1 MLGFRFTDEKCSFF
15 YLLSSS
21 PHISCYAEFEVII
34 ISLCSLLFSSIS
46 LAISLSGLITFF
58 KGASFWFCGV
68 LLSSF
73 SMSLTPT
80 GLFLMYWCDLE
91 IDWMWGTGLHFYS
104 EVSIVS
110 IRWMP
115 VFNSWSARSWMQLGG
130 SCRVYFWIAGW
141 PWGPGFGICCW

>member
-1 MLGFRFTDEKCSFF
+1 MFIFVSS
-15 YLLSSS
+15 LLSS
-21 PHISCYAEFEVII
+21 PHISCSAEFVIII

-46 LAISLSGLITFF
+46 LAVGLSGFFTFF

-80 GLFLMYWCDLE
+80 GLSLMYWCDLE
-91 IDWMWGTGLHFYS
+91 IDWMWGTGLHFHA

-110 IRWMP
+110 VRWMP
-115 VFNSWSARSWMQLGG
+115 AFNS
-130 SCRVYFWIAGW
+130 
-141 PWGPGFGICCW
+141 